1 MRSQH
6 IPLRCRLR
14 VAISSI
20 FVSFTFCT
28 VNLIVTRLKRY
39 LSVAVYKVSV
49 SKTRE
54 KKKKWSPVRRE
65 KNKTKRKILLCY
77 LLPLQIP
84 IASPNVSLCVVASP
98 SVHIHIAPTS
108 TSMSINMLLSCMGPL
123 FPAHQAYAYSKEYEA
138 RYHYVYVQRKDSD

>member
-1 MRSQH
+1 M
-6 IPLRCRLR
+6 
-14 VAISSI
+14 
-20 FVSFTFCT
+20 
-28 VNLIVTRLKRY
+28 
-39 LSVAVYKVSV
+39 YKVSV

-98 SVHIHIAPTS
+98 SVHIHIAPIS
-108 TSMSINMLLSCMGPL
+108 TSMSINMLLAAWDPCSQLIKPTPRAKSMKPGTITYMFSVKIVTNTSIRPGKKISPHAQVFMSSFDFL
-123 FPAHQAYAYSKEYEA
+123 GAGEPVE
-138 RYHYVYVQRKDSD
+138 VVV